1 MERGSCLIKVGTTVS
16 CQSNMA
22 STKKVTLGKH
32 HDSALDR
39 QMLNLHVFK
48 LRSPDVDLDSKNT
61 CSPTQ
66 QT

>member
-22 STKKVTLGKH
+22 STKKVTLEKH

-39 QMLNLHVFK
+39 QMLNLHVSKF
-48 LRSPDVDLDSKNT
+48 RSTDVDLYSRNT